1 MARYVRSIFL
11 SSFSVIPNVCASTTI
26 LKIAD
31 IFAHTPS
38 QTPAPQSS
46 NLAVGVALRELKFNL
61 KEYIKSDPLSDFVEN
76 SGSTKNLIVM
86 MVGMLLKVS
95 RLLLMWKP
103 NSSVLSALGN

>member
-46 NLAVGVALRELKFNL
+46 NLAVGVAVLRELSHGTVIL
-61 KEYIKSDPLSDFVEN
+61 EMGPLCLLHRRERERARGVLDLLGKRLR
-76 SGSTKNLIVM
+76 SGC
-86 MVGMLLKVS
+86 
-95 RLLLMWKP
+95 P
-103 NSSVLSALGN
+103 